1 MMMNLI
7 NHVNLEFTFR
17 YQNYLQYL
25 QLAFKVI
32 HHICALHDCF
42 RYFRFSQI
50 KIVYQTF
57 FSFLPIMPIIL
68 LFNQFCLLRQK
79 ILLFLLTIL
88 NLHYFIHYHLPII
101 LHPNHLLPVS
111 YPFHIF
117 PFISSSFL
125 LQSDIVP
132 VHYTLRG

>member
-7 NHVNLEFTFR
+7 NHVNLEFIFR

-25 QLAFKVI
+25 QLVFKVI
-32 HHICALHDCF
+32 HRIYVLHDCF

-57 FSFLPIMPIIL
+57 FSFLPIIL
-68 LFNQFCLLRQK
+68 LFNQFCLLGQK
-79 ILLFLLTIL
+79 ILLFLLTIPNL
-88 NLHYFIHYHLPII
+88 NYFIHYHLPTI

-111 YPFHIF
+111 YLFNTF

-132 VHYTLRG
+132 VHYTLQG